1 MCPQRTAAEV
11 IRQRLQRK
19 ARQFLIFL
27 IVACGV
33 VANKDLFCCLFQSE
47 AVFSSLVE
55 YQERIALSSLANSY
69 LFRKTSLLFTRF

>member
-27 IVACGV
+27 IV
-33 VANKDLFCCLFQSE
+33 L
-47 AVFSSLVE
+47 VFFVTLPVWVH
-55 YQERIALSSLANSY
+55 
-69 LFRKTSLLFTRF
+69 LLTCDK

>member
-1 MCPQRTAAEV
+1 MKTYLSV
-11 IRQRLQRK
+11 YL
-19 ARQFLIFL
+19 
-27 IVACGV
+27 VACGV
-33 VANKDLFCCLFQSE
+33 VANQDLFCCLFQSG

>member
-1 MCPQRTAAEV
+1 MKTYV
-11 IRQRLQRK
+11 SVYL
-19 ARQFLIFL
+19 
-27 IVACGV
+27 VACGV